1 MKELQDRVPGLADTV
16 LSVHCHDD
24 LGLAVANSLAGVQVG
39 AGQVEVA
46 VNGIGER
53 AGNASLEEV
62 VMALTTRKD
71 HYDAEVDIETRQ
83 LANTSRMISNI
94 TGYEV
99 PPNKAIVGRNAFL
112 HESGIHQDGVL
123 KDRRTFEIMKQQD
136 VGIEGTNIFLGK
148 HSGRHALK
156 EALEELGY
164 EIEGEVL
171 KRAFERFKD
180 VADHKKTVTAADL
193 EAIAADEVGSFEGKY
208 AMGSLRVVAAT
219 GRQSRAAV
227 TVSHE
232 DHGVFEAEAEG
243 EGPVDAVFRAID
255 AATNIKGRLTDFR
268 IDAVTGGK
276 DALGEVRVSVEF
288 EGSEYA
294 GRGLSQ
300 DVVEAAARAYVR
312 AVNVYT
318 AGKLGATRVA
328 YESHPIAEPFLQ
340 HSYLYPDYERLDGA
354 VPIVHPPRLEERAR
368 ELRGILQAGSR
379 ELALVLDAEP
389 PALEALLVADED
401 WREARGTTYVRT
413 HRASHTSPVRR
424 YYRRSCCRRGSRP
437 PSGQRTE
444 ATLPLTVWHEL
455 AHAFL
460 LQKELVRTPPWLQEF
475 IPQAAAA
482 AVARRTG
489 LPLEEHLS
497 QANLDVNF
505 DARAFGGPADAERQM
520 EFQNVLLALGDAALE
535 EFGEGFLKKLVRA
548 LWDEEDIVNERRAE
562 ELLANALGNG
572 GREWLASRPEFRE
585 ER

>member
-1 MKELQDRVPGLADTV
+1 MRRVQIFDTTLRDGEQSPGISLSVEEKMEIAQQLARLEVDVIEAGFPITSEGDFESVSRIAAEVKGPTVAGLARIYEADIERAWEAVQWSERPRIHTFVGTSDLHIEHQMRSSQADILQRAGEGVRFAKSLCPEVEFSPMDATRTDIGFLSDVVAAAVEAGADVVNIADTVGYTTPVEFAEFLTELQNRVPGLADAV

-24 LGLAVANSLAGVQVG
+24 LGLAVANSLAGVLVG
-39 AGQVEVA
+39 ARQIEVA

-71 HYDAEVDIETRQ
+71 CYGVEVGVETRQ
-83 LANTSRMISNI
+83 LANTSRMVSNM

-99 PPNKAIVGRNAFL
+99 PPNKAVVGRNAFL

-123 KDRRTFEIMKQQD
+123 KDRRTFEIMRQAD
-136 VGIEGTNIFLGK
+136 IGLEGSNIYLGK

-164 EIEGEVL
+164 TIEGEVL

-208 AMGSLRVVAAT
+208 ALDSLRVVAAT

-227 TVSHE
+227 TISHE
-232 DHGVFEAEAEG
+232 ELGIFEAEAEG

-255 AATNIKGRLTDFR
+255 SATNIKGRLTDFR

-276 DALGEVRVSVEF
+276 DALGEVRVSVEL

-318 AGKLGATRVA
+318 GSKAGATATWV
-328 YESHPIAEPFLQ
+328 EPK
-340 HSYLYPDYERLDGA
+340 
-354 VPIVHPPRLEERAR
+354 V
-368 ELRGILQAGSR
+368 
-379 ELALVLDAEP
+379 
-389 PALEALLVADED
+389 
-401 WREARGTTYVRT
+401 
-413 HRASHTSPVRR
+413 
-424 YYRRSCCRRGSRP
+424 
-437 PSGQRTE
+437 
-444 ATLPLTVWHEL
+444 
-455 AHAFL
+455 
-460 LQKELVRTPPWLQEF
+460 TP
-475 IPQAAAA
+475 
-482 AVARRTG
+482 
-489 LPLEEHLS
+489 
-497 QANLDVNF
+497 
-505 DARAFGGPADAERQM
+505 
-520 EFQNVLLALGDAALE
+520 
-535 EFGEGFLKKLVRA
+535 
-548 LWDEEDIVNERRAE
+548 
-562 ELLANALGNG
+562 
-572 GREWLASRPEFRE
+572 
-585 ER
+585 